1 MSKQRRTFSAEFKRE
16 AAALVLDQGYSHIEA
31 CRSLGVVDSALRRWV
46 KQLQD
51 ERQGVTPKSKA
62 LTPEQQKIQELEARI
77 NRLEREKAIFK
88 KGYRSLDV
96 GRTRS
101 YALIDQLSEREPV
114 EVVCS
119 AFDVT
124 RSCYY
129 AHRLRRRRVDARRVA
144 LRSRVNELFNQSR
157 GSAGSRS
164 ILGMLR
170 EDGVEIGHFRVRRL
184 MRELGLV
191 SKQPG
196 SHAYKQ
202 ATVERPDIPNRLNR
216 EFAVQRPNQVWCGD
230 ITYVWAQ
237 GRWHYLAAVLDLHT
251 RRVVGWA
258 FSAKPDAELVI
269 KALDM
274 AYEQRGKPQQVLFHS
289 DQGSQYASRL
299 FRQRLW
305 RYRMQQSMSRRGNCW
320 DNSPMERLFRSL
332 KSEWIPQTGYLTA
345 QEAQRDISHYL
356 MHRYNW
362 VRPHQF
368 NDGLPPTVA
377 EEKLNPL
384 SGMG

>member
-16 AAALVLDQGYSHIEA
+16 AAALVLDQGYSYIDA

-46 KQLQD
+46 KQLEA

-101 YALIDQLSEREPV
+101 YALIDQLSEQESV

-119 AFDVT
+119 AFDVA

-129 AHRLRRRRVDARRVA
+129 VHRLRRRRVDARRVA
-144 LRSRVNELFNQSR
+144 LRSQVNQLFSQSR

-170 EDGVEIGHFRVRRL
+170 EEGVTIGRFRVRRL

-202 ATVERPDIPNRLNR
+202 AMVERPDIPNRLNR
-216 EFAVQRPNQVWCGD
+216 EFATEHPNQVWCGD

-251 RRVVGWA
+251 RRVIGWA

-320 DNSPMERLFRSL
+320 DNSAMERLFRSL
-332 KSEWIPQTGYLTA
+332 EVGWVPSTGYLTA

-362 VRPHQF
+362 IRPHQF
-368 NDGLPPTVA
+368 NDGLPPAVA

>member
-16 AAALVLDQGYSHIEA
+16 AAALVLDQGYSHIDA

-46 KQLQD
+46 KQLEA

-62 LTPEQQKIQELEARI
+62 LTPEQQKIQKLEARI
-77 NRLEREKAIFK
+77 NRLERENAIFK
-88 KGYRSLDV
+88 KGYSSLDV

-101 YALIDQLSEREPV
+101 YALIDQLSEQESV

-119 AFDVT
+119 AFDVA

-129 AHRLRRRRVDARRVA
+129 VHRLRRRRVDARRVA
-144 LRSRVNELFNQSR
+144 LRSQVNQLFSQSR

-170 EDGVEIGHFRVRRL
+170 EEGVTIGRFRVRRL

-202 ATVERPDIPNRLNR
+202 AMVERPDIPNRLNR
-216 EFAVQRPNQVWCGD
+216 EFATEHPNQVWCGD

-251 RRVVGWA
+251 RRVIGWA

-332 KSEWIPQTGYLTA
+332 KSEWVPSTGYLTA

-362 VRPHQF
+362 IRPHQF
-368 NDGLPPTVA
+368 NDGLPPAVA

>member
-16 AAALVLDQGYSHIEA
+16 AAALVLDQGYSHIDA

-46 KQLQD
+46 KQLEA

-101 YALIDQLSEREPV
+101 YALIDQLSEQESV

-119 AFDVT
+119 AFDVA

-129 AHRLRRRRVDARRVA
+129 VHRLRRRRVDARRVA
-144 LRSRVNELFNQSR
+144 LRSQVNQLFSQSR

-170 EDGVEIGHFRVRRL
+170 EEGVTIGRFRVRRL

-216 EFAVQRPNQVWCGD
+216 EFATKHPNQVWCGD

-251 RRVVGWA
+251 RRVIGWA

-332 KSEWIPQTGYLTA
+332 KSEWVPSTGYLTA

-362 VRPHQF
+362 IRPHQF
-368 NDGLPPTVA
+368 NDGLPPAVA

>member
-16 AAALVLDQGYSHIEA
+16 AAALVLDQGYSHIDA

-46 KQLQD
+46 KQLEA
-51 ERQGVTPKSKA
+51 ERQGVPPKSKA

-101 YALIDQLSEREPV
+101 YALIDQLSEQESV

-119 AFDVT
+119 AFDVA

-129 AHRLRRRRVDARRVA
+129 VHRLRRRRVDARRVA
-144 LRSRVNELFNQSR
+144 LRSQVNQLFSQSR

-170 EDGVEIGHFRVRRL
+170 EEGVTIGRFRVRRL

-216 EFAVQRPNQVWCGD
+216 EFATEHPNQVWCGD

-237 GRWHYLAAVLDLHT
+237 GRSHYLAAVLDLHT
-251 RRVVGWA
+251 RRVIGWA

-332 KSEWIPQTGYLTA
+332 KSEWVPSTGYLTA

-356 MHRYNW
+356 MPRYNW
-362 VRPHQF
+362 IRPHQF
-368 NDGLPPTVA
+368 NDGLPPAVA

>member
-1 MSKQRRTFSAEFKRE
+1 MTKQRRSFTPEFKRE
-16 AAALVLDQGYSHIEA
+16 AAGLVLDQGYSHIEA
-31 CRSLGVVDSALRRWV
+31 ARSLGLVESALRRWV
-46 KQLQD
+46 KQLQE

-77 NRLEREKAIFK
+77 DRLEREKAIPK

-96 GRTRS
+96 GRVQS
-101 YALIDQLSEREPV
+101 YALIDQLSERESV

-119 AFDVT
+119 AFDVV

-129 AHRLRRRRVDARRVA
+129 AHRLRRWRVDARRIA
-144 LRSRVNELFNQSR
+144 LRSQVNQLFNQSR

-170 EDGVEIGHFRVRRL
+170 EDGVSIGRFRVRRL

-216 EFAVQRPNQVWCGD
+216 EFTTELPNQVWCGD
-230 ITYVWAQ
+230 ITYIWAQ
-237 GRWHYLAAVLDLHT
+237 GRWNYLAVVLDLHA
-251 RRVVGWA
+251 RRVIGWA

-289 DQGSQYASRL
+289 DQGTQYASRH

-305 RYRMQQSMSRRGNCW
+305 RYRMEQSMSRRGNCR

-332 KSEWIPQTGYLTA
+332 KSEWIPATGYVTA
-345 QEAQRDISHYL
+345 SEAQRDISLYL

-362 VRPHQF
+362 IRPHQF
-368 NDGLPPTVA
+368 NDGLPPAVV

>member
-1 MSKQRRTFSAEFKRE
+1 MGKQRRTFSAEFKRE
-16 AAALVLDQGYSHIEA
+16 TAALVLDQGYSHIEA

-46 KQLQD
+46 KQLEA

-96 GRTRS
+96 RRTRS
-101 YALIDQLSEREPV
+101 YALIDQLSEQEPV

-119 AFDVT
+119 AFDVA
-124 RSCYY
+124 RYCYY
-129 AHRLRRRRVDARRVA
+129 AHRLRRRHVEARRVA
-144 LRSRVNELFNQSR
+144 LRSQVNHLFSQSR

-170 EDGVEIGHFRVRRL
+170 EDGVTIGRFRVRRL

-216 EFAVQRPNQVWCGD
+216 EFTVQRANQVWCGD

-237 GRWHYLAAVLDLHT
+237 GRWYYLAAVLDLHT
-251 RRVVGWA
+251 RRVIGWA
-258 FSAKPDAELVI
+258 FSAKPDANLVI

-274 AYEQRGKPQQVLFHS
+274 AYEQRGKPQQLLFHS
-289 DQGSQYASRL
+289 DQGTQYGSRL

-320 DNSPMERLFRSL
+320 GNSPMERLFRSL
-332 KSEWIPQTGYLTA
+332 KSEWIPSTGYLTA
-345 QEAQRDISHYL
+345 QEAQRDISYYL
-356 MHRYNW
+356 THRYNW
-362 VRPHQF
+362 IRPHQY
-368 NDGLPPTVA
+368 NGGLPPAVA

>member
-46 KQLQD
+46 KQLQA

-96 GRTRS
+96 GRIRS
-101 YALIDQLSEREPV
+101 YALIDQLSEQESV

-119 AFDVT
+119 AFDVA

-129 AHRLRRRRVDARRVA
+129 VHRLRRRRVDARRVA
-144 LRSRVNELFNQSR
+144 LRSQVNQLFSQSR

-170 EDGVEIGHFRVRRL
+170 EEGVTIGRFRVRRL

-216 EFAVQRPNQVWCGD
+216 EFATEHPNQVWCGD

-251 RRVVGWA
+251 RRVIGWA

-332 KSEWIPQTGYLTA
+332 KSEWVPSTGYLTA

-362 VRPHQF
+362 IRPHQF
-368 NDGLPPTVA
+368 NDGLPPAVA

>member
-1 MSKQRRTFSAEFKRE
+1 RRTFSAEFKRE
-16 AAALVLDQGYSHIEA
+16 AAALVLDQGYSHIDA

-46 KQLQD
+46 KQLEA

-101 YALIDQLSEREPV
+101 YALIDQLSEQESV

-119 AFDVT
+119 AFDVA

-129 AHRLRRRRVDARRVA
+129 VHRLRRRRVDARRVA
-144 LRSRVNELFNQSR
+144 LRSQVNQLFSQSR

-170 EDGVEIGHFRVRRL
+170 EEGVTIGRFRVRRL

-216 EFAVQRPNQVWCGD
+216 EFATEHPNQVWCGD

-237 GRWHYLAAVLDLHT
+237 GRWHYLAAVLDLLI
-251 RRVVGWA
+251 GWA

-274 AYEQRGKPQQVLFHS
+274 AYEQRGRPQQVLFHS
-289 DQGSQYASRL
+289 VQGSQYASRL

-332 KSEWIPQTGYLTA
+332 KSEWVPSTGYLTA

-362 VRPHQF
+362 IRPHQF
-368 NDGLPPTVA
+368 NDGLPPAVA

>member
-1 MSKQRRTFSAEFKRE
+1 MTKQRRSFTPEFKRE
-16 AAALVLDQGYSHIEA
+16 AACLVLDQGYSHIDA

-46 KQLQD
+46 KQLEA

-101 YALIDQLSEREPV
+101 YALIDQLSEQESV

-119 AFDVT
+119 AFDVA

-129 AHRLRRRRVDARRVA
+129 AHRLRRCRVDARRVA
-144 LRSRVNELFNQSR
+144 LRSQVNQLFNQSR

-170 EDGVEIGHFRVRRL
+170 EDGVSIGRFRVRRL

-216 EFAVQRPNQVWCGD
+216 EFTTERPNQVWCGD
-230 ITYVWAQ
+230 ITYIWAQ

-258 FSAKPDAELVI
+258 ISAKPDAELVI

-332 KSEWIPQTGYLTA
+332 KSEWIPPTGYLTA

-362 VRPHQF
+362 IRPHQF
-368 NDGLPPTVA
+368 NDGLPPAGLSRA
-377 EEKLNPL
+377 EWTLT
-384 SGMG
+384 

>member
-16 AAALVLDQGYSHIEA
+16 AAALVLDQGYSHIDA

-46 KQLQD
+46 KQLEA

-101 YALIDQLSEREPV
+101 YALIDQLSEQESV

-119 AFDVT
+119 AFDVA

-129 AHRLRRRRVDARRVA
+129 VHRLRRRRVDARRVA
-144 LRSRVNELFNQSR
+144 LRSQVNQLFSQSR

-170 EDGVEIGHFRVRRL
+170 EEGVTIGRFRVRRL

-216 EFAVQRPNQVWCGD
+216 EFATEHPSQVWYGD

-251 RRVVGWA
+251 RRVIGWA

-332 KSEWIPQTGYLTA
+332 KSEWVPSTGYLTA

-362 VRPHQF
+362 IRPHQF
-368 NDGLPPTVA
+368 NDGLPPAVA

>member
-16 AAALVLDQGYSHIEA
+16 AAALVLDQGYSHIDA

-46 KQLQD
+46 KQLEA

-88 KGYRSLDV
+88 KGYHSLDV

-101 YALIDQLSEREPV
+101 YALIDQLSEQESV

-119 AFDVT
+119 AFDVA

-129 AHRLRRRRVDARRVA
+129 VHRLRRRRVDARRVA
-144 LRSRVNELFNQSR
+144 LRSQVNQLFSQSR

-170 EDGVEIGHFRVRRL
+170 EEGVTIGRFRARRL

-216 EFAVQRPNQVWCGD
+216 EFATEHPNQVWCGD

-251 RRVVGWA
+251 RRVIGWA

-332 KSEWIPQTGYLTA
+332 KSEWVPSTGYLTA

-362 VRPHQF
+362 IRPHQF
-368 NDGLPPTVA
+368 NDGLPPAVA

>member
-16 AAALVLDQGYSHIEA
+16 AAALVLDQGYSHIDA

-46 KQLQD
+46 KQLEA

-101 YALIDQLSEREPV
+101 YALIDQLSEQESV

-119 AFDVT
+119 AFDVA

-129 AHRLRRRRVDARRVA
+129 VHRLRRRRVDARRVA
-144 LRSRVNELFNQSR
+144 LRSQVNQLFSQSR

-170 EDGVEIGHFRVRRL
+170 EEGVTIGRFRVPRL

-216 EFAVQRPNQVWCGD
+216 EFATEHPNQVWCGD

-251 RRVVGWA
+251 RRVIGWA

-332 KSEWIPQTGYLTA
+332 KSEWVPSTGYLTA

-362 VRPHQF
+362 IRPHQF
-368 NDGLPPTVA
+368 NDGLPPAVA

>member
-16 AAALVLDQGYSHIEA
+16 AAALVLDQGYSHIDA

-46 KQLQD
+46 KQLEA

-101 YALIDQLSEREPV
+101 YALIDQLSEQESV

-119 AFDVT
+119 AFDVA

-129 AHRLRRRRVDARRVA
+129 VHRLRRRRVDARRVA
-144 LRSRVNELFNQSR
+144 LRSQVNQLFSQSR

-170 EDGVEIGHFRVRRL
+170 EEGVTIGRFRVRRL

-216 EFAVQRPNQVWCGD
+216 EFATEHPNQVWCGD

-251 RRVVGWA
+251 RRVIGWV

-332 KSEWIPQTGYLTA
+332 KSEWVPSTGYLTA

-362 VRPHQF
+362 IRQHQF
-368 NDGLPPTVA
+368 NDGLPPAVA

>member
-16 AAALVLDQGYSHIEA
+16 AAALVLDQGYSHIDA

-46 KQLQD
+46 KQLEA

-96 GRTRS
+96 GRIRS
-101 YALIDQLSEREPV
+101 YALIDQLSEQESV

-119 AFDVT
+119 AFDVA

-129 AHRLRRRRVDARRVA
+129 VHRLRRRRVDARRVA
-144 LRSRVNELFNQSR
+144 LRSQVNQLFSQSR

-170 EDGVEIGHFRVRRL
+170 EEGVTIGRFRVRRL

-216 EFAVQRPNQVWCGD
+216 EFATEHPNQVWCGD

-251 RRVVGWA
+251 RRVIGWA

-332 KSEWIPQTGYLTA
+332 KSEWVPSTGYLTA

-362 VRPHQF
+362 IRPHQF
-368 NDGLPPTVA
+368 NDGLPPAVA
-377 EEKLNPL
+377 E
-384 SGMG
+384 